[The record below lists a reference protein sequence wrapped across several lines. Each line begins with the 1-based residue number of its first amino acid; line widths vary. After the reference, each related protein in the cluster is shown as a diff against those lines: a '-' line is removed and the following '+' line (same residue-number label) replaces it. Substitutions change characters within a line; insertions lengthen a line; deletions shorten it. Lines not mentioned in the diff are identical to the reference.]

1 MAKPNASGAA
11 AESGGA
17 ATNDAG
23 NHHPQQHQ
31 QLTESFVRAFDKQR
45 STLAGFARCSNLEEL
60 HVVRDGFYLGMAKDL
75 CPDEYKRVLVMVL
88 KRKFG
93 SSNGNGNGDETNS
106 HNDNGCYDTGIVPGE
121 NQGMLSMSFEEMV
134 LAARVCDNDNE
145 IDTHTDNDN
154 HNHNKSNNTNTNTN
168 TNENDE
174 TKDTAAAATTTTTTT
189 HNAIGGDDDAT
200 KTTTRYWKD
209 LLEALFRIAETVGSE
224 LESSVWKTLEDG
236 RMQWLRAVSA
246 AHPIK
251 TILQKALALESKS
264 KSETNDANTSDAMMV
279 WIYTICVH
287 LTTAAEEQEDDD
299 DTDTTT
305 TTTQLKR
312 AVDDWMVAV
321 DMTDRFQPLKNYQAE
336 LWDPRRDEWRPLD
349 IGAQEAAERGGA
361 DLLEAW
367 NAKGLNEVN

>member
-1 MAKPNASGAA
+1 
-11 AESGGA
+11 
-17 ATNDAG
+17 
-23 NHHPQQHQ
+23 
-31 QLTESFVRAFDKQR
+31 
-45 STLAGFARCSNLEEL
+45 
-60 HVVRDGFYLGMAKDL
+60 
-75 CPDEYKRVLVMVL
+75 
-88 KRKFG
+88 
-93 SSNGNGNGDETNS
+93 
-106 HNDNGCYDTGIVPGE
+106 
-121 NQGMLSMSFEEMV
+121 
-134 LAARVCDNDNE
+134 
-145 IDTHTDNDN
+145 
-154 HNHNKSNNTNTNTN
+154 
-168 TNENDE
+168 
-174 TKDTAAAATTTTTTT
+174 
-189 HNAIGGDDDAT
+189 
-200 KTTTRYWKD
+200 
-209 LLEALFRIAETVGSE
+209 
-224 LESSVWKTLEDG
+224 
-236 RMQWLRAVSA
+236 MQWLRAVSA

>member
-1 MAKPNASGAA
+1 MAKPKATAA
-11 AESGGA
+11 AAQSGGTTA
-17 ATNDAG
+17 NTAG
-23 NHHPQQHQ
+23 NQHQHQDRQQDHQ
-31 QLTESFVRAFDKQR
+31 QLTESFVRAFDKER
-45 STLAGFARCSNLEEL
+45 STLAGFARCFNLEEL

-93 SSNGNGNGDETNS
+93 SGNGNENTNDS
-106 HNDNGCYDTGIVPGE
+106 DCYDTGIVPGE

-134 LAARVCDNDNE
+134 LAARVCDDDNE
-145 IDTHTDNDN
+145 IDNDTDNDN
-154 HNHNKSNNTNTNTN
+154 ISNNTNTNESDEIN
-168 TNENDE
+168 NETTTVNKTPDQNNNAAV
-174 TKDTAAAATTTTTTT
+174 DVAAATT
-189 HNAIGGDDDAT
+189 
-200 KTTTRYWKD
+200 KTTSTRYWKD

-236 RMQWLRAVSA
+236 RMNWLRAVSA

-264 KSETNDANTSDAMMV
+264 ETNDNNVNTSDAMMV

-287 LTTAAEEQEDDD
+287 LTTTTAGAAAVEEEDDIA
-299 DTDTTT
+299 TTT
-305 TTTQLKR
+305 TTTQLLQLKR
-312 AVDDWMVAV
+312 AVDDWVVAV

-349 IGAQEAAERGGA
+349 VGAQEAADRGGA

-367 NAKGLNEVN
+367 KA